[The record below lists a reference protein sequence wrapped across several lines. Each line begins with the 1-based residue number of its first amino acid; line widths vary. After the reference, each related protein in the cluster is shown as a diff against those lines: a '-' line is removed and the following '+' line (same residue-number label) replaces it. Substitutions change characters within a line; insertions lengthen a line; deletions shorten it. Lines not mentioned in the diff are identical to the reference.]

1 MGVRRPFPV
10 SLMIITSGRSYHV
23 GCHGRRLPSGNL
35 GSYKGALVLSS
46 RGSNA
51 LKTDRQRHVL
61 ASSGYLELGMLDDAA
76 MVLEEI
82 TPADKTRSEVLGARV
97 GIYLAKKWAMAAP
110 LHRSQ
115 DSELLL
121 RGNLLLAF
129 IPFTAVPFLAGL
141 VSPSSTALARGACRS
156 RFLRLGIRRSR
167 VLRPSLRAFNSGTL
181 RMLVRFGE

>member
-1 MGVRRPFPV
+1 
-10 SLMIITSGRSYHV
+10 MIITSGRSYDV

-35 GSYKGALVLSS
+35 GSYKGALGLSS

-61 ASSGYLELGMLDDAA
+61 ASSGYLELGMLDDAPWSWKR
-76 MVLEEI
+76 LRRR
-82 TPADKTRSEVLGARV
+82 TRRAARSLARRV

-156 RFLRLGIRRSR
+156 RFFRLGIRRSR
-167 VLRPSLRAFNSGTL
+167 VFRPSLRAFNSCTL